1 MTQARTGVY
10 LMKRV
15 YCETQHLSL
24 LVHPPTDTRRSP
36 PPPQPLCAVWGIM
49 PVHPGDACS
58 GIVQQMKERS
68 KVRKVAFCALSLV
81 LAFAV
86 AGQAEELDEVLAN
99 YYEAIGGLE
108 AWEAVE
114 SMRVTGSMGMGQGME
129 MPFTMVL
136 KRPGMIRQ
144 EFTVQGMQGI
154 MAGDGETYWMHMPFM
169 GRTDPEPMPDDQV
182 KQISRQADI
191 EGPLMNAEEK
201 GITLE
206 LVGKEDLEG
215 TEVYH
220 ITVTR
225 EDGDVEHHFL
235 DAEYYVPIQV
245 KTKTEMQ
252 GQEMEMTM
260 VFGDYKEI
268 NGLMMAHSI
277 QIVGGAGGALT
288 MNSIEVDVEVDDSI
302 FAMPEVA
309 EPEAEAT
316 GTDG

>member
-1 MTQARTGVY
+1 M
-10 LMKRV
+10 
-15 YCETQHLSL
+15 
-24 LVHPPTDTRRSP
+24 
-36 PPPQPLCAVWGIM
+36 
-49 PVHPGDACS
+49 
-58 GIVQQMKERS
+58 
-68 KVRKVAFCALSLV
+68 RKVAFCALSLV

-86 AGQAEELDEVLAN
+86 AVQADELDDVLAN
-99 YYEAIGGLE
+99 YYEAIGGAD
-108 AWEAVE
+108 AWQAVQ

-129 MPFTMVL
+129 MPFTMTL
-136 KRPGMIRQ
+136 KRPGKIRQ

-169 GRTDPEPMPDDQV
+169 GRTDPEPMPEDQI
-182 KQISRQADI
+182 KSISRQADI
-191 EGPLMNAEEK
+191 EGPLINADEK

-252 GQEMEMTM
+252 GQEVEMTM
-260 VFGDYKEI
+260 AFGDYKEI

-277 QIVGGAGGALT
+277 QIVGGTGGALT
-288 MNSIEVDVEVDDSI
+288 MNTIEVDPEVDDSI
-302 FAMPEVA
+302 FTMPEVA

>member
-1 MTQARTGVY
+1 M
-10 LMKRV
+10 
-15 YCETQHLSL
+15 
-24 LVHPPTDTRRSP
+24 
-36 PPPQPLCAVWGIM
+36 
-49 PVHPGDACS
+49 
-58 GIVQQMKERS
+58 
-68 KVRKVAFCALSLV
+68 
-81 LAFAV
+81 
-86 AGQAEELDEVLAN
+86 
-99 YYEAIGGLE
+99 
-108 AWEAVE
+108 
-114 SMRVTGSMGMGQGME
+114 
-129 MPFTMVL
+129 
-136 KRPGMIRQ
+136 
-144 EFTVQGMQGI
+144 QGMQGI

-169 GRTDPEPMPDDQV
+169 GRTDPEPMPEDQI
-182 KQISRQADI
+182 KQMSRQADI
-191 EGPLMNAEEK
+191 EGPLMNADEK

-220 ITVTR
+220 IKVTR

-277 QIVGGAGGALT
+277 QIAGGAGGTLT
-288 MNSIEVDVEVDDSI
+288 MNTIEVDPEVDDSI

-309 EPEAEAT
+309 EPEEEAT